1 MKMFNEPLALATLG
15 NTDVSNAGRAT
26 HSRQAS
32 SCDDE
37 SPWMCFI
44 NHAVRVNKTSMEA
57 LEGSQPAAEMTSE
70 VKSYTSL
77 SGWLILSE
85 RLELRYSFFLL
96 SNLWYGENC
105 FLLLLLH
112 GCLAIPMMSRDLVTS
127 SCQAAKAWATWR
139 APSDCCRKVNYTA
152 QQVMSVSCRFQCYC
166 GDEETTWS
174 DRGCVAAVPF
184 LAPHPGLRFSDADIW
199 GVTWVQNQGVSLET
213 WRESSRGRGGKKS
226 VLSILNHSYYSQ
238 NKSLRSQS
246 AMCSRSRDTLM

>member
-57 LEGSQPAAEMTSE
+57 PEGSQPAAEMTSE

-85 RLELRYSFFLL
+85 RVELRYSFFLL

-105 FLLLLLH
+105 FLLLLLLLH

-139 APSDCCRKVNYTA
+139 APSDCCRKGELHRSAGVVCT
-152 QQVMSVSCRFQCYC
+152 MSVSVLPWRRRNNLVGSWMCRC
-166 GDEETTWS
+166 GS
-174 DRGCVAAVPF
+174 F
-184 LAPHPGLRFSDADIW
+184 
-199 GVTWVQNQGVSLET
+199 
-213 WRESSRGRGGKKS
+213 
-226 VLSILNHSYYSQ
+226 
-238 NKSLRSQS
+238 
-246 AMCSRSRDTLM
+246 SRSSPRPSFLQRRHMRGNMSSESGRVSGDVSRE